1 MRAIENLNRSAAQ
14 YDLAEMPLRAH
25 LLRYRLGEIQA
36 GPETRALHDA
46 GRAVDQGAG
55 HRLAGT
61 MGRHVRPGLAK
72 IASES
77 IETTY

>member
-1 MRAIENLNRSAAQ
+1 LTRSAAQ

-36 GPETRALHDA
+36 GPDTRALHAEAEQWIKRQGIVSQARWA
-46 GRAVDQGAG
+46 GMYA
-55 HRLAGT
+55 
-61 MGRHVRPGLAK
+61 PGLAK
-72 IASES
+72 IANES